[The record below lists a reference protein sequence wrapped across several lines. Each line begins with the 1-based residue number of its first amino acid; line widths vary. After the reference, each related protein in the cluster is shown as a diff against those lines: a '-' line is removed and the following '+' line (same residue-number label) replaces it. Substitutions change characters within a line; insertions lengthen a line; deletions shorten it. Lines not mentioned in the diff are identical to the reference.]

1 MSLSLSTVQ
10 KVIDE
15 ARVLL
20 LDKTAPFRY
29 SDAELTEALN
39 IAILEAR
46 RLRPDLFLQTF
57 AALPFYVSMTDAF
70 SIEPMYRPAFV
81 YYIVGR
87 AQLRDDEA
95 TQDARASVL
104 MNKFVGQML
113 AIQS

>member
-1 MSLSLSTVQ
+1 MLATVQ
-10 KVIDE
+10 ALLDE

-20 LDKTAPFRY
+20 LDATVPYRY
-29 SDAELTEALN
+29 TDAELIRALN

-46 RLRPDLFLQTF
+46 RLRPDLFLTSF
-57 AALPFYVSMTDAF
+57 ASLPSYSTGADAF
-70 SIEPMYRPAFV
+70 AIEPMYRPTFV

-104 MNKFVGQML
+104 MNKFVAQL
-113 AIQS
+113 LTIAS